1 MRWDGTGTGSS
12 GVGRG
17 SCLCPPSRER
27 TRPLEFR
34 GKAWAR
40 DADLGVA
47 GTRVASRVTLDEAGQ
62 PARLEEKQAEDN
74 LKGLKSLEASEKVE
88 GTSPRMAGS
97 AQGSGHSRSFPLQE
111 EAVCGQEGAA
121 G

>member
-1 MRWDGTGTGSS
+1 MGRDGHGVLGRWPGELPLSTKPREDPAAGIQGK
-12 GVGRG
+12 GVGPGRRLG
-17 SCLCPPSRER
+17 S
-27 TRPLEFR
+27 
-34 GKAWAR
+34 GR
-40 DADLGVA
+40 DTG
-47 GTRVASRVTLDEAGQ
+47 GMSRVTLDEAGQ
-62 PARLEEKQAEDN
+62 PARLEEKQVEDN